1 MTDKSDPVAAMERLA
16 KAIEAHPEAPF
27 SDAERDAIKR
37 VTTFFVRLDALVWW
51 WGPGKWLIAGLI
63 FVVTQWERIARV
75 AHAWGGQ

>member
-1 MTDKSDPVAAMERLA
+1 M
-16 KAIEAHPEAPF
+16 
-27 SDAERDAIKR
+27 
-37 VTTFFVRLDALVWW
+37 TTFFVRLDALVWW